1 MTLFRAHADAKT
13 DSDRLPHLSPDFRLT
28 VSERPISLE
37 ELVQASQEGKILE
50 AFGTGTAAVLCPVKR
65 FVPALSLRHNLIRLL
80 ILTWVSGTDTDRV
93 GLEDGR
99 PDMEIP
105 TYSGGLG
112 PLARAVFERVSEIQE
127 GKVPGHQWIVEI

>member
-1 MTLFRAHADAKT
+1 MTLLSYTLT
-13 DSDRLPHLSPDFRLT
+13 D
-28 VSERPISLE
+28 I
-37 ELVQASQEGKILE
+37 ELYFEY
-50 AFGTGTAAVLCPVKR
+50 
-65 FVPALSLRHNLIRLL
+65 N
-80 ILTWVSGTDTDRV
+80 TDRI